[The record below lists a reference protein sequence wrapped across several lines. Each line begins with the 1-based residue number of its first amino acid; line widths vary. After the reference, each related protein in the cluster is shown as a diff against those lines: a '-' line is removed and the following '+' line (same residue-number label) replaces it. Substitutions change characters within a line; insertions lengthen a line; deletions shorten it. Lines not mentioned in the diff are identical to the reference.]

1 MLIVDVNVL
10 VHAFREDIDEHKKY
24 RTWLEST
31 LLGTEP
37 VGISELVLSGVLR
50 LVTNHRV
57 FRVPTMPVKAL
68 AFCEAVRYAPAAVPV
83 RPGPRHW
90 DIFAALCR
98 TVDARGNLVPDAYH
112 AALALE
118 HDATWVSS
126 DRDFAKFPGLRWTL
140 PFS

>member
-10 VHAFREDIDEHKKY
+10 VHAFREDLDQHEKY
-24 RTWLEST
+24 RTWLESN
-31 LLGTEP
+31 LLGAEP

-57 FRVPTMPVKAL
+57 FRIPTAPGKAL
-68 AFCEAVRYAPAAVPV
+68 AFCEAVRHAPAAVPV

-90 DIFAALCR
+90 DIFAELCR
-98 TVDARGNLVPDAYH
+98 AVDARGNLVPDAYH

-140 PFS
+140 PFG